1 MALFEI
7 KNLTFTYPD
16 AEKPAIE
23 NIHLSIEPGE
33 FVVICGK
40 SGYGNPWQ
48 KNRADDYKNTSVYGK
63 HCPCIYSCCLLLLH
77 ALITSF
83 TVTASGKICLA
94 IRFAA
99 VV

>member
-40 SGYGNPWQ
+40 SGCGKTTLMRHFKTVLSP
-48 KNRADDYKNTSVYGK
+48 YGK
-63 HCPCIYSCCLLLLH
+63 REGEILFC
-77 ALITSF
+77 
-83 TVTASGKICLA
+83 GE
-94 IRFAA
+94 R
-99 VV
+99 

>member
-40 SGYGNPWQ
+40 SGC
-48 KNRADDYKNTSVYGK
+48 GK
-63 HCPCIYSCCLLLLH
+63 TTLMRH
-77 ALITSF
+77 F
-83 TVTASGKICLA
+83 
-94 IRFAA
+94 
-99 VV
+99 